1 MERNIKILIVE
12 DEMLIGAKIAL
23 FLTELGYEVTGVLPR
38 AEDALP
44 HVLENMPDMALLD
57 VRLKGEMDGIDL
69 ANTLHREHQL
79 PIVFLT
85 ANTDDDTFNRAKSAK
100 PFAFLPK
107 PFRKTEL
114 KRTLELAVSR
124 MELAVSAEK
133 NLPATNEAEEKEA
146 FLLRDR
152 IFLRF
157 KDRMIKILYSDI
169 LYVAADRSYCKVV
182 TPDKEYLL
190 TMPMKK
196 FEEML
201 PIEMFQRTHRSFLVN
216 VRRVDEVVDTH
227 ILVGEHELPLSSGFR
242 EAFMGRLN
250 AG

>member
-1 MERNIKILIVE
+1 
-12 DEMLIGAKIAL
+12 
-23 FLTELGYEVTGVLPR
+23 
-38 AEDALP
+38 
-44 HVLENMPDMALLD
+44 
-57 VRLKGEMDGIDL
+57 MDGIDL
-69 ANTLHREHQL
+69 ANMLHREHQL

-85 ANTDDDTFNRAKSAK
+85 ANADDDTFNRAKAAK

-124 MELAVSAEK
+124 MELAASAEK
-133 NLPATNEAEEKEA
+133 SLPDSSEAEEKDA

-157 KDRMIKILYSDI
+157 KDRMVKILYTDI

-182 TPDKEYLL
+182 STDKEYLL

-201 PIEMFQRTHRSFLVN
+201 PIEMFQRTHRSYLVN
-216 VRRVDEVVDTH
+216 VQRVDEVVETH